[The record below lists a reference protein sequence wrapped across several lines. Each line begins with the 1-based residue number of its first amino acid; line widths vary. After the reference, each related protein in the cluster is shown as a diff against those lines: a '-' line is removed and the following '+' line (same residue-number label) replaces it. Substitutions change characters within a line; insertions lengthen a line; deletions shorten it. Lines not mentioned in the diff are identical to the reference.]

1 MLAMRKRLSSILRD
15 EDGLTIIELLATI
28 PAMIAVL
35 AATGMMVT
43 TSLHNQDRIN
53 KRVDAN
59 QRARPVMTQIVQ
71 ALHSACVAPRI
82 VPVLAGSTGTSISF
96 LSQRGSAVSPM
107 PDLHV
112 ISLSGTTLTDT
123 TYPAT
128 GGAAPNWT
136 FSGTSSGPPRQ
147 LLTNVAAPGGT
158 IFRYY
163 QFVGGS
169 LSTTPLSVTPN
180 GLSSTDAAHTA
191 NVDISFTS
199 SPSSGPGL
207 DANSPLML
215 NDSVDLRLE
224 AAGQYPNQDNLP
236 CV

>member
-1 MLAMRKRLSSILRD
+1 MLTMRRHLDSVLR
-15 EDGLTIIELLATI
+15 EESGLTIVELLATI
-28 PAMIAVL
+28 PAMLAVMF
-35 AATGMMVT
+35 AVGTMTITG
-43 TSLHNQDRIN
+43 LHNQSRIT

-96 LSQRGSAVSPM
+96 LSQRGSAVSPT

-128 GGAAPNWT
+128 GGAAPTWT
-136 FSGTSSGPPRQ
+136 FSGTPSSSRQ

-163 QFVGGS
+163 QFVGGAIS
-169 LSTTPLSVTPN
+169 PTPLQTPLSA
-180 GLSSTDAAHTA
+180 TDAAHTA
-191 NVDISFTS
+191 NVDVSFTS
-199 SPSSGPGL
+199 SPTNGVSSQDP
-207 DANSPLML
+207 NSPLML

>member
-1 MLAMRKRLSSILRD
+1 MLAMRKRLDSILRD

-71 ALHSACVAPRI
+71 ALHSSCVAPRI

-96 LSQRGSAVSPM
+96 LSQPGSAVSPT

-147 LLTNVAAPGGT
+147 LLTNAAAPGGT
-158 IFRYY
+158 MFRYY
-163 QFVGGS
+163 QFVNGS
-169 LSTTPLSVTPN
+169 LSPTTLTTPLSPI
-180 GLSSTDAAHTA
+180 DAAHTA

-199 SPSSGPGL
+199 SPTNGPGL

>member
-1 MLAMRKRLSSILRD
+1 MLAMRKRLDSILRD

-96 LSQRGSAVSPM
+96 LSQPGSAVSPT

-158 IFRYY
+158 MFRYY
-163 QFVGGS
+163 QFVNGS
-169 LSTTPLSVTPN
+169 LSPTTLTTPLSPV
-180 GLSSTDAAHTA
+180 DAAHTA
-191 NVDISFTS
+191 NVDVSFTS
-199 SPSSGPGL
+199 SPTSGPGL

>member
-1 MLAMRKRLSSILRD
+1 MLAVRERLGSVLRD
-15 EDGLTIIELLATI
+15 EGGLTIVELLATI
-28 PAMIAVL
+28 PAMLAVMF
-35 AATGMMVT
+35 AVGTMTV
-43 TSLHNQDRIN
+43 TSLHNQDRIS

-96 LSQRGSAVSPM
+96 LSQRGSTVSPT

-112 ISLSGTTLTDT
+112 ISLSGTTLSDT

-128 GGAAPNWT
+128 GGAAPTWT
-136 FSGTSSGPPRQ
+136 FSGTPSSSRQ

-169 LSTTPLSVTPN
+169 LSPTALTTPLTT
-180 GLSSTDAAHTA
+180 TDAAHTA
-191 NVDISFTS
+191 NVDVSLTS
-199 SPSSGPGL
+199 SPTRGVSSFDP
-207 DANSPLML
+207 NSPLML